1 MGCRDITKGDHIS
14 YVVCGE
20 GWWVVD
26 GKHTSIRY
34 QLGDVFH
41 CGASPSI
48 SSVMPFKQQITL
60 RRESQFFSIV
70 VSEVFR
76 SMTTHVD

>member
-1 MGCRDITKGDHIS
+1 MMDAGM
-14 YVVCGE
+14 VGE
-20 GWWVVD
+20 
-26 GKHTSIRY
+26 HTSIIY
-34 QLGDVFH
+34 QLGEVFH

-48 SSVMPFKQQITL
+48 SSVTLFKQQITL
-60 RRESQFFSIV
+60 NRESQFFSIV